1 MSVIQQHLRS
11 RRSGPCFDG
20 GSGDGGRQGSGPHA
34 ACVLDEIWE
43 SSAFLDLGISQ
54 MWENALDFVK
64 LKPDSSADQ
73 SSYFTEGQGSQ
84 NLMDL
89 LPPDPTRSQLRTR
102 WASPLGIHCREEEFG
117 QDGTWG
123 VGGRGRAAEDG
134 TGVSAQKA
142 PEGVQYCSL
151 SHHKLANLSCQ
162 TPYWEAAGPLM
173 HTLALAGSSLLAN
186 V

>member
-1 MSVIQQHLRS
+1 MSLGLSVIQQHLRS
-11 RRSGPCFDG
+11 RRSGPCSDG
-20 GSGDGGRQGSGPHA
+20 GSGDGGRQGSGPHT

-123 VGGRGRAAEDG
+123 GGG
-134 TGVSAQKA
+134 
-142 PEGVQYCSL
+142 
-151 SHHKLANLSCQ
+151 
-162 TPYWEAAGPLM
+162 AGPQRTRLGFL
-173 HTLALAGSSLLAN
+173 HRKHQKVFSIAPSPTTSWLISHAKHRTGRQRGP
-186 V
+186 